1 MNKKVLSFF
10 LIGFLIYLFD
20 YSFNENEDENVI
32 IIYDDEIQVLIKNW
46 NEQVG
51 RPPRE
56 EDIRGALDKKQ
67 EDDRANKIAD
77 NEDNISETLSN
88 DNETSLGDSLDV
100 SEKRQ
105 DEIDFQL
112 SRALDLIRGASVFNS
127 LKK

>member
-1 MNKKVLSFF
+1 MRLTTARYYTPSG
-10 LIGFLIYLFD
+10 I
-20 YSFNENEDENVI
+20 S
-32 IIYDDEIQVLIKNW
+32 IQAKGISPDIEVEVAKI
-46 NEQVG
+46 EPIDFGIV
-51 RPPRE
+51 RE

-67 EDDRANKIAD
+67 EDDKANKIAD
-77 NEDNISETLSN
+77 NEDNISEALSN

>member
-1 MNKKVLSFF
+1 M
-10 LIGFLIYLFD
+10 
-20 YSFNENEDENVI
+20 
-32 IIYDDEIQVLIKNW
+32 
-46 NEQVG
+46 
-51 RPPRE
+51 
-56 EDIRGALDKKQ
+56 
-67 EDDRANKIAD
+67 
-77 NEDNISETLSN
+77 LSN

>member
-1 MNKKVLSFF
+1 MRLTTARYYTPSG
-10 LIGFLIYLFD
+10 I
-20 YSFNENEDENVI
+20 S
-32 IIYDDEIQVLIKNW
+32 IQAKGISPDIEVEVAKI
-46 NEQVG
+46 EPIDFGIV
-51 RPPRE
+51 RE

-67 EDDRANKIAD
+67 EDDKANKIAD
-77 NEDNISETLSN
+77 NEDKDNISETLSN